1 MSSDTPVKHVLGFIG
16 VGVMGMGMCK
26 NLAQKSGCTVLAA
39 DLDMSNVHALAADGV
54 VPSTIQQIAETA
66 SIVFL
71 SLPAI
76 QHVEAVCTGADG
88 LAVHAKALKTI
99 VDMSTSDVERTRQL
113 AAKLKA
119 SGIELIDA
127 PVARS
132 REAANNGT
140 LLITVGATE
149 AQFAAIKPRLDC
161 MGSDVLHC
169 GPTGGGQVVKILNNM
184 VLLNTVHTLAEA
196 FAMAEKSGVS
206 KDLLAHA
213 LGLGSAASFALN
225 LTGAK
230 YLAKDVFPEKMFS
243 AAYALKDLKLA
254 LELSRTIRLDNQIT
268 ELTAQQLQNSID
280 AGYADNYYPV
290 MYRVIAN
297 TREKA

>member
-1 MSSDTPVKHVLGFIG
+1 MSGKMSGKPILGFIG
-16 VGVMGMGMCK
+16 VGVMGMGMCR

-39 DLDMSNVHALAADGV
+39 DLNQDNVRALASDGV
-54 VPSTIQQIAETA
+54 IASSVQQIAQTA

-76 QHVEAVCTGADG
+76 QHVEAVCTGSDG
-88 LAVHAKALKTI
+88 LVANARALKTI

-113 AAKLKA
+113 ADTLKA
-119 SGIELIDA
+119 SDIELIDA

-140 LLITVGATE
+140 LLITVGGTA
-149 AQFAAIKPRLDC
+149 AQFNAIKPYLDC

-196 FAMAEKSGVS
+196 FAMAEKAGVS
-206 KDLLAHA
+206 KDLLANA
-213 LGLGSAASFALN
+213 LGLGSAASFALK
-225 LTGAK
+225 LTGAN

-243 AAYALKDLKLA
+243 TAYALKDLKLA
-254 LELSRTIRLDNQIT
+254 LGLSRAVNIDNAIT
-268 ELTAQQLQNSID
+268 ELTAQQLQKSVD
-280 AGYADNYYPV
+280 AGFADHYYPV
-290 MYRVIAN
+290 MYRVIAKGG
-297 TREKA
+297 TA

>member
-1 MSSDTPVKHVLGFIG
+1 MSSKPILGFIG
-16 VGVMGMGMCK
+16 VGVMGMGMCR

-39 DLDMSNVHALAADGV
+39 DLNADNVRALADDGV
-54 VPSTIQQIAETA
+54 IASSVQQIAETA
-66 SIVFL
+66 HIVFL

-76 QHVEAVCTGADG
+76 QHVEAVCNGPDG
-88 LAVHAKALKTI
+88 LVANARALQTV

-113 AAKLKA
+113 AATLGA
-119 SGIELIDA
+119 AGIDLVDA

-132 REAANNGT
+132 RAAANNGT
-140 LLITVGATE
+140 LLITVGASE
-149 AQFAAIKPRLDC
+149 SQFAAVKPYLDC

-169 GPTGGGQVVKILNNM
+169 GPTGAGQVVKILNNM

-225 LTGAK
+225 LTGAN

-243 AAYALKDLKLA
+243 TAYALKDLKLA
-254 LELSRTIRLDNQIT
+254 LELSSTVQLDNAIT
-268 ELTAQQLQNSID
+268 ALTAQQLQKSID
-280 AGYADNYYPV
+280 AGFADHYYPV
-290 MYRVIAN
+290 MYRVIAD
-297 TREKA
+297 TKAAP

>member
-1 MSSDTPVKHVLGFIG
+1 MSGKPILGFIG
-16 VGVMGMGMCK
+16 VGVMGMGMCR

-39 DLDMSNVHALAADGV
+39 DLNIENVRSLAPNGV
-54 VPSTIQQIAETA
+54 IASSVQQIAETA

-88 LAVHAKALKTI
+88 LLAHAKALNTI

-113 AAKLKA
+113 GRTLQQ
-119 SGIELIDA
+119 SGIGLIDA

-149 AQFAAIKPRLDC
+149 AQFSTMKPYLEC

-213 LGLGSAASFALN
+213 LGLGSAASFALK
-225 LTGAK
+225 LTGAN

-243 AAYALKDLKLA
+243 TAYALKDLKLA
-254 LELSRTIRLDNQIT
+254 LELSNTVRLSNQIT
-268 ELTAQQLQNSID
+268 TLTARQLQRSID
-280 AGYADNYYPV
+280 AGFADNYYPV
-290 MYRVIAN
+290 MYRVIAKGEDP
-297 TREKA
+297 T

>member
-1 MSSDTPVKHVLGFIG
+1 MKPVIGFIG
-16 VGVMGMGMCK
+16 VGVMGTGMCR

-39 DLDMSNVHALAADGV
+39 DLDMDHVRTLSEVGV
-54 VPSTIQQIAETA
+54 VASSVAEIAEKAHT
-66 SIVFL
+66 VFL

-76 QHVEAVCTGADG
+76 QHVEAVCTGDG
-88 LAVHAKALKTI
+88 GLLQHAQALKTI

-113 AAKLKA
+113 AQQLHA
-119 SGIELIDA
+119 SGIEWIDA

-140 LLITVGATE
+140 LLITVGGSE
-149 AQFAAIKPRLDC
+149 AQFRRVQPLLAC

-169 GPTGGGQVVKILNNM
+169 GPTGAGQVVKIMNNM
-184 VLLNTVHTLAEA
+184 VLLNTVHTLAQA
-196 FAMAEKSGVS
+196 FAIAERAGVS

-213 LGLGSAASFALN
+213 LGLGSADSFALK
-225 LTGAK
+225 LTGAH

-254 LELSRTIRLDNQIT
+254 LALSQTVALPNDLS
-268 ELTAQQLQNSID
+268 ELTARQLQKCVD
-280 AGYADNYYPV
+280 AGFQDHYYPV
-290 MYRVIAN
+290 MYRVIAAR
-297 TREKA
+297 TEE

>member
-1 MSSDTPVKHVLGFIG
+1 MSDKPVIGFIG
-16 VGVMGMGMCK
+16 VGVMGMGMCR

-39 DLDMSNVHALAADGV
+39 DLNIDNVRALASDGV
-54 VPSTIQQIAETA
+54 IASSVQQIAETA

-76 QHVEAVCTGADG
+76 QQVEAVCTGADG
-88 LAVHAKALKTI
+88 LAANARALKTI
-99 VDMSTSDVERTRQL
+99 VDMSTSDVERGRQL
-113 AAKLKA
+113 AKQLQS
-119 SGIELIDA
+119 SGLDFIDA

-140 LLITVGATE
+140 LLITVGASE
-149 AQFAAIKPRLDC
+149 AQFAAVKPYLDC

-184 VLLNTVHTLAEA
+184 VLLNTVHTLAGA

-213 LGLGSAASFALN
+213 LGLGSAASFALK
-225 LTGAK
+225 LTGAN

-254 LELSRTIRLDNQIT
+254 LKLSNTVQLDNQIT
-268 ELTAQQLQNSID
+268 ELTAQQLQKSID
-280 AGYADNYYPV
+280 AGFADNYYPV
-290 MYRVIAN
+290 IYRVIA
-297 TREKA
+297 TTEGKS

>member
-1 MSSDTPVKHVLGFIG
+1 MSGKPILGFIG
-16 VGVMGMGMCK
+16 VGVMGMGMCR

-39 DLDMSNVHALAADGV
+39 DLNMDNVRALASDGV
-54 VPSTIQQIAETA
+54 IASSVQQIAETA

-88 LAVHAKALKTI
+88 LLANARALKTI
-99 VDMSTSDVERTRQL
+99 VDMSTSDVERTRLL
-113 AAKLKA
+113 AASLQK
-119 SGIELIDA
+119 SGLELIDA

-140 LLITVGATE
+140 LLITVGASDD
-149 AQFAAIKPRLDC
+149 QFNAVKPYLDC

-196 FAMAEKSGVS
+196 FAMAEKAGVS

-213 LGLGSAASFALN
+213 LGLGSAASFALK
-225 LTGAK
+225 LTGAN

-243 AAYALKDLKLA
+243 TAYALKDLKLA
-254 LELSRTIRLDNQIT
+254 LELSSAVKLDNQIT
-268 ELTAQQLQNSID
+268 ALTAQQLQKSID
-280 AGYADNYYPV
+280 AGFADNYYPV

-297 TREKA
+297 AKGDA

>member
-1 MSSDTPVKHVLGFIG
+1 MTRPTLGFIG
-16 VGVMGMGMCK
+16 VGVMGFGMCK

-39 DLDMSNVHALAADGV
+39 DLHMDNVHALADAGV
-54 VPSTIQQIAETA
+54 KPSSIQEIAEKA
-66 SIVFL
+66 DIVFL

-76 QHVEAVCTGADG
+76 HHVEAVCTGKEG
-88 LAVHAKALKTI
+88 LLAHARSLKTI

-113 AAKLKA
+113 AALLQK
-119 SGIELIDA
+119 SGLELIDA

-149 AQFAAIKPRLDC
+149 AQFSAVKPYLDC

-169 GPTGGGQVVKILNNM
+169 GPTGGGQVVKIMNNM

-196 FAMAEKSGVS
+196 FAIAEKSGVS
-206 KDLLAHA
+206 KDLLAQA
-213 LGLGSAASFALN
+213 LGLGSAASFALK
-225 LTGAK
+225 LTGAN

-243 AAYALKDLKLA
+243 TAYALKDLKLA
-254 LELSRTIRLDNQIT
+254 LELSNTVQLSNQIT
-268 ELTAQQLQNSID
+268 ELTAEKLQRAVD
-280 AGYADNYYPV
+280 AGFADNYYPV
-290 MYRVIAN
+290 MYRIIAN
-297 TREKA
+297 S

>member
-1 MSSDTPVKHVLGFIG
+1 MTSKPIIGFIG
-16 VGVMGMGMCK
+16 VGVMGTGMCK

-39 DLDMSNVHALAADGV
+39 DLNMDNVRALASDGV
-54 VPSTIQQIAETA
+54 VPSSIQEIAEKA

-76 QHVEAVCTGADG
+76 HHVVAVCTGKDG
-88 LAVHAKALKTI
+88 LLTHAKALKTI
-99 VDMSTSDVERTRQL
+99 VDMSTSDVAGTRAL
-113 AAKLKA
+113 AEQVRQAGL
-119 SGIELIDA
+119 ELIDA

-140 LLITVGATE
+140 LLITVGANE
-149 AQFAAIKPRLDC
+149 AQFAAVKPHLDC

-169 GPTGGGQVVKILNNM
+169 GPTGAGQVVKIMNNM

-196 FAMAEKSGVS
+196 FAIAEKSGVS

-213 LGLGSAASFALN
+213 LGLGSAASFALK
-225 LTGAK
+225 LTGAN

-243 AAYALKDLKLA
+243 TAYALKDLKLA
-254 LELSRTIRLDNQIT
+254 LELSNTVNLGNDIT
-268 ELTAQQLQNSID
+268 QLTAAKLQNAVD
-280 AGYADNYYPV
+280 AGFADNYYPV
-290 MYRVIAN
+290 IYRVIAQAK
-297 TREKA
+297 E